1 MYISRI
7 SQRLQAQLMLNDT
20 WRETMQATA
29 DSAIRQ
35 SSSPTDG
42 NNYSSIT
49 PATMEELRPPMV
61 QAAQQSIPQ
70 DVEREALQLLSVA
83 VAQSNTQHFHS
94 HR

>member
-1 MYISRI
+1 
-7 SQRLQAQLMLNDT
+7 MLNDT

-29 DSAIRQ
+29 DSAIRIRQ
-35 SSSPTDG
+35 SSSPTDD
-42 NNYSSIT
+42 NNSSIT

-70 DVEREALQLLSVA
+70 DVEREVLELLSVA